1 LGRTGSTLAITT
13 QDFGRKLKTPC
24 ATYQSGFCNDF
35 FGKRGNMRNNNGKT
49 FEAVL
54 GTIEW

>member
-1 LGRTGSTLAITT
+1 MIKNTIVWEN
-13 QDFGRKLKTPC
+13 RKYSCDNYT
-24 ATYQSGFCNDF
+24 GFCNDF